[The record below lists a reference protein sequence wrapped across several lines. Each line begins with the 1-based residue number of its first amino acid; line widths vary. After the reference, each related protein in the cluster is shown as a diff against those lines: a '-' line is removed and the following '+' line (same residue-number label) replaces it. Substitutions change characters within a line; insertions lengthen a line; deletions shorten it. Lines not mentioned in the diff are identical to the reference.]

1 MARLMPLPL
10 TVSFFRKIQI
20 GFTFLVLAH
29 LDSPRKR
36 AVKRCVCVCVF
47 IIIFGTLSFPIM
59 AACRLHD
66 ISRRPTGWRR
76 RCARAVGGGLET
88 DPGGVTTAHQPCLVR
103 SATADQSPSLG
114 VVAARPP
121 QPDQIRRHVRV
132 ATPDDCATR
141 RRTFPEAASLP
152 TPCD

>member
-10 TVSFFRKIQI
+10 TVSFFSKIQI
-20 GFTFLVLAH
+20 SLPFWYWLTWIVPEKGPLNG
-29 LDSPRKR
+29 
-36 AVKRCVCVCVF
+36 CVCVF
-47 IIIFGTLSFPIM
+47 IIIFGTLLFPIM
-59 AACRLHD
+59 TACRLHD

-88 DPGGVTTAHQPCLVR
+88 DPGGVTTAHQPRLVR